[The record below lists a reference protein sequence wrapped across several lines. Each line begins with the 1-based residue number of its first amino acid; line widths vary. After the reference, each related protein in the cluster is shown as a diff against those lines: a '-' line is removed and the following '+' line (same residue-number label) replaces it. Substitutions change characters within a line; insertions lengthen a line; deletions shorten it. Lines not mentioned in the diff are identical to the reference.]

1 MAKSGNTILFF
12 CLFTVLVALCGFH
25 QSHDWA
31 VPWKHLARDVHV
43 SMATLYFVVSLTENL
58 PNSYGFILR
67 VFPSFGA
74 SASSVPV
81 HGHSRQMPKLA
92 LNGED
97 FPGSLSSTT
106 FHFLNKK
113 QEGNIAS
120 HIHSSM
126 AKQEINPRVAAAIPE
141 NELSLKK
148 GKLRKNLKDT
158 LTHNTEEMFKIFA
171 IKQQTRREG
180 GEKDLKNKNLLEKYL
195 WLFVTLCTVLLLTF
209 RMFDRDAPP
218 TNSKVL
224 SNLGREDLLVE
235 LSSESRLALGVKDW
249 RSTDS
254 ALWRFLLSPFERLCC
269 DLESL
274 LRLSHNFLP
283 ATQTLR
289 VAPASQ
295 FLPTV
300 LGNEGNRFQYIGYRL
315 ASLAALPS
323 GCPISPLRLAEG
335 GYHYNPDINKS
346 AVICHECGATY
357 SWGSPSATR
366 ISPLL
371 YHQTLSPTCS
381 VVQSRSGIQTS
392 TSTGMLTTVAGQLQ
406 RQLSDDVQTDGAAE
420 APPAARAAS
429 ITRSGADEQRTS
441 HMAAVTDCP
450 DGYTLALPNTSEDVQ
465 SSAGAMAVSS
475 ASASSGSGEK
485 VLLDLN
491 SAVYPLY
498 SSLQSRL
505 TTFSKWPAANFRPP
519 EVLAPMGFF
528 YAGYAD
534 CVRCFYC
541 GIGLKTWEE
550 NDDPEEEHIRW
561 RPNCQ
566 FVLATKGKRFVDNTL
581 ARLNRRM
588 NPDDEVPDTPNP
600 ARDSQR
606 GAPPSGENLTR
617 EGGSNRSTT
626 LSSDD
631 RQQLLQM
638 GFSADMIRSAQENL
652 LRAGQTL
659 NIDNIL
665 GFLVP

>member
-1 MAKSGNTILFF
+1 MANCRNTILYF
-12 CLFTVLVALCGFH
+12 CLITVLVALWGFH

-31 VPWKHLARDVHV
+31 VPWKKLARDGLQNV
-43 SMATLYFVVSLTENL
+43 STATLNFVSSLIVNL
-58 PNSYGFILR
+58 PYSSNPILR

-92 LNGED
+92 LNEED
-97 FPGSLSSTT
+97 FST
-106 FHFLNKK
+106 FHFLNKN

-148 GKLRKNLKDT
+148 CKLSKILEDT

-195 WLFVTLCTVLLLTF
+195 WLFVTLCKVLLLTF

-218 TNSKVL
+218 TNSKVM
-224 SNLGREDLLVE
+224 SNLGREDLLAE

-249 RSTDS
+249 KSTDS
-254 ALWRFLLSPFERLCC
+254 ALWRFLLSPFERLGY

-274 LRLSHNFLP
+274 SRLSHNFRP

-335 GYHYNPDINKS
+335 GYHYNPDINKN

-371 YHQTLSPTCS
+371 YHQTVSPTCS

-406 RQLSDDVQTDGAAE
+406 RQLSDDVQTDGAA
-420 APPAARAAS
+420 
-429 ITRSGADEQRTS
+429 
-441 HMAAVTDCP
+441 
-450 DGYTLALPNTSEDVQ
+450 
-465 SSAGAMAVSS
+465 
-475 ASASSGSGEK
+475 
-485 VLLDLN
+485 
-491 SAVYPLY
+491 
-498 SSLQSRL
+498 
-505 TTFSKWPAANFRPP
+505 
-519 EVLAPMGFF
+519 
-528 YAGYAD
+528 
-534 CVRCFYC
+534 
-541 GIGLKTWEE
+541 
-550 NDDPEEEHIRW
+550 
-561 RPNCQ
+561 
-566 FVLATKGKRFVDNTL
+566 
-581 ARLNRRM
+581 
-588 NPDDEVPDTPNP
+588 
-600 ARDSQR
+600 
-606 GAPPSGENLTR
+606 
-617 EGGSNRSTT
+617 
-626 LSSDD
+626 
-631 RQQLLQM
+631 
-638 GFSADMIRSAQENL
+638 
-652 LRAGQTL
+652 
-659 NIDNIL
+659 
-665 GFLVP
+665 